1 MRRFLFIIVSLSI
14 AGGIAWRLYTAVPAK
29 SMMPQGKPPIAVEF
43 DKAIQGDIDDVAE
56 FTGTL
61 AGESEVLVS
70 PKISGRVEKIRV
82 DLGDEVT
89 AGQSLAVL
97 DDVEARNAVEEANA
111 KLSVARASLEECE
124 TNLTTVQSELE
135 RIRTLR
141 EKKVAAPSELENAEA
156 NVSTLLARKKVS
168 QANIEQ
174 QDAALRAAQ
183 ARLSYTQITAPIA
196 GFVGKRFLDEGA
208 MVSPSTPI
216 VSLADMSTVK
226 TVISVVERD
235 YAKIKLGLKAALAV
249 DAYPDKAFEGRV
261 SRIAPVLNADTR
273 TAETEIE
280 IPNSDLLLKP
290 GMFARVRIHFGT
302 HRGVTL
308 IPLRALVKRESQQ
321 GVFIPIDNN
330 AKARFLPIAPGISS
344 ADVTEASGVEIG
356 QVVIVMGQHLLNDGD
371 GIVANASAGK

>member
-1 MRRFLFIIVSLSI
+1 MRRFLFILVLLSI
-14 AGGIAWRLYTAVPAK
+14 GGGIAWRLYTAAPAK
-29 SMMPQGKPPIAVEF
+29 NMMPLGKPPIAVEL

-61 AGESEVLVS
+61 AGEAEVLVS

-82 DLGDEVT
+82 DLGDEVA
-89 AGQSLAVL
+89 AGQSLASL

-111 KLSVARASLEECE
+111 KLAVARASLEECE
-124 TNLTTVQSELE
+124 TNLTTAQSELE

-168 QANIEQ
+168 QATIEQ
-174 QDAALRAAQ
+174 QEAALRAAQ

-216 VSLADMSTVK
+216 VSLAEMATVK
-226 TVISVVERD
+226 TIISVVERD
-235 YAKIKLGLKAALAV
+235 YAKIKLGLKAMLAV
-249 DAYPDKAFEGRV
+249 DAYPGKVFEGHV

-273 TAETEIE
+273 TAEVEIE
-280 IPNSDLLLKP
+280 IPNSNLLLKP
-290 GMFARVRIHFGT
+290 GMFTRVRIHFGT
-302 HRGVTL
+302 HRGVAL

-321 GVFIPIDNN
+321 GVFIPAEKNT
-330 AKARFLPIAPGISS
+330 KARFLPIEPGIAS
-344 ADVTEASGVEIG
+344 ADVVEASGIEIG
-356 QVVIVMGQHLLNDGD
+356 QPVIVMGQHLLNDGD
-371 GIVANASAGK
+371 GIVSDASAGK